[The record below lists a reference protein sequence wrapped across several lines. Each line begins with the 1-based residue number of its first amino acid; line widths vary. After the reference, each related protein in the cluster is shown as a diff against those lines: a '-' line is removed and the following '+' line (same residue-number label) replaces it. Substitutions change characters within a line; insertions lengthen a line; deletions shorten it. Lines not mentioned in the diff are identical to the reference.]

1 MYGGCLLCPFY
12 PLLFFMPRERDYVI
26 IWNTFFEPSI
36 LLQSRSARGWGS
48 WSLTNAPFLK
58 KIRHPAIF
66 FHIAFPNSSFVSINK
81 KQTNKQG
88 TLYSLVWKVT
98 KLNTHPVDS
107 HLQFKRMI
115 SRIHSI
121 QAKTFRTLYLNFG
134 ESRFQGNFAILFPV
148 KKFCVFPNIPKIP
161 FKTLF
166 NSHLSEL
173 SIVWRWGSELASWV
187 NLDCKIVCIFI

>member
-1 MYGGCLLCPFY
+1 MWLYETRSLSKAFYSNHGLQGGGRPD
-12 PLLFFMPRERDYVI
+12 PTQTLLFF
-26 IWNTFFEPSI
+26 
-36 LLQSRSARGWGS
+36 
-48 WSLTNAPFLK
+48 K

-88 TLYSLVWKVT
+88 TLYSLVWKIT
-98 KLNTHPVDS
+98 KLNTRPVDS
-107 HLQFKRMI
+107 HLQLKRVI

-121 QAKTFRTLYLNFG
+121 QAKTSRTLYLNFG
-134 ESRFQGNFAILFPV
+134 ESRFQGSFTILFPV
-148 KKFCVFPNIPKIP
+148 KKFCVFRPRIPKIP

-187 NLDCKIVCIFI
+187 NLDCKIARIFA